1 MQHIIRKCPNIP
13 LFITGRPHI
22 LEEVKKYFPRHT
34 DLTPI
39 KVTNEDIRVY
49 LTMRLKKDLEPD
61 VMDTRLEADILRI
74 IPDKISGAYVFR
86 R

>member
-1 MQHIIRKCPNIP
+1 LQHIIRKCPDIP
-13 LFITGRPHI
+13 LLINGRPHI

-39 KVTNEDIRVY
+39 KVNEDIWVY

-74 IPDKISGAYVFR
+74 I
-86 R
+86 